1 MFGFV
6 KKIFNK
12 KSAPAKITALPQVM
26 TGRQISDMGGYVQ
39 WKSHEYEV
47 RLYAERNDNK
57 SYSLKCAYNRGKV
70 DSNVITLR
78 GRISLAE
85 AIADLRKYDNAE
97 TDRRMHDNK
106 HLEYSAR
113 QQQIEKSRDDDN
125 VRLVQNRLTASN
137 PMRH

>member
-6 KKIFNK
+6 KKMFNK
-12 KSAPAKITALPQVM
+12 KSEPEKITALPLTM
-26 TGRQISDMGGYVQ
+26 RGHEISEMGAYVR
-39 WKSHEYEV
+39 WESMDYTVKF
-47 RLYAERNDNK
+47 YAERNKDK
-57 SYSLKCAYNRGKV
+57 SYSLKCAYHHEDLDGNT
-70 DSNVITLR
+70 ITVR
-78 GRISLAE
+78 GRLSLAE
-85 AIADLRKYDNAE
+85 AIADLRKYDNKE

-113 QQQIEKSRDDDN
+113 QQQIEKARADDN